1 MARPKK
7 TIVEEPKEVVTE
19 TLDLTPTET
28 PNVSSP
34 LEPTI
39 IDVKP
44 IILKGKTLDSIDK
57 VKLAKKGGKIIA
69 MAVERGLAERMCKEN
84 PNLEIL

>member
-1 MARPKK
+1 
-7 TIVEEPKEVVTE
+7 
-19 TLDLTPTET
+19 
-28 PNVSSP
+28 
-34 LEPTI
+34 
-39 IDVKP
+39 
-44 IILKGKTLDSIDK
+44 LKGKTLDSIDK